1 MKAIKNTEDAR
12 ILLIDD
18 SIIHDGRIRDCY
30 DNYGFKFDGN
40 AANDYAFDNYESGCL
55 QAAYK
60 AYEGKYG
67 SEDKT
72 SLNIQA
78 DGPETVIIENE
89 DGERQPAMENFFAEW
104 AKENVNYSEGRYIT
118 YWNGSNH
125 ISILLDYDGI
135 DDNNRVWEELDE
147 EETQK
152 YIDIHNRAKKLPDIP
167 WDYGYKVCDVGAY
180 EVTYSQW
187 EKDFQIAEIE
197 EE

>member
-1 MKAIKNTEDAR
+1 MKAIRNTEDGR

-30 DNYGFKFDGN
+30 NNYGVQFDGCE
-40 AANDYAFDNYESGCL
+40 ASDYAFDNYESGCL
-55 QAAYK
+55 EAAQK
-60 AYEGKYG
+60 AYAEKHG
-67 SEDKT
+67 SVDWA
-72 SLNIQA
+72 SLDIQA
-78 DGPETVIIENE
+78 DDSEKVIIEDE

-135 DDNNRVWEELDE
+135 DNNRLWEELDDE
-147 EETQK
+147 KTQK
-152 YIDIHNRAKKLPDIP
+152 YIAIYNRAEELPDV
-167 WDYGYKVCDVGAY
+167 WERGYKVCHVDAY
-180 EVTYSQW
+180 KVTYSQW